1 METAGVSSSGQHP
14 ADVRTGG
21 RMGIRRQLVV
31 AYVLLGVARV
41 VIMFISEEMAPS
53 VGLLDIVI
61 AVSLA
66 VGLWRGS
73 RATWQV
79 AVALEGLTLLLLLWL
94 LAVPWGW
101 DQVALVALVALR
113 LAVLLQR
120 PLRIRQG
127 VTVASG

>member
-1 METAGVSSSGQHP
+1 
-14 ADVRTGG
+14 
-21 RMGIRRQLVV
+21 MGIRRQLVV

-41 VIMFISEEMAPS
+41 AIMFISEEMAPS

-66 VGLWRGS
+66 VGLWRSS

-101 DQVALVALVALR
+101 DQVALVALLALR
-113 LAVLLQR
+113 LAVLFQR
-120 PLRIRQG
+120 PLRIGHG

>member
-41 VIMFISEEMAPS
+41 AIMFISEEMAPS

-66 VGLWRGS
+66 VGLWRSS

-101 DQVALVALVALR
+101 DQVALVALLALR
-113 LAVLLQR
+113 LAVLFQR
-120 PLRIRQG
+120 PLRIGHG